1 MTAGR
6 SGVPANAGGYGE
18 LVAAL
23 KRITSSQ
30 NVRKIA
36 GENWLR
42 VLDQA
47 KAT

>member
-1 MTAGR
+1 MPRDGQ
-6 SGVPANAGGYGE
+6 GYGE

-23 KRITSSQ
+23 NRITTPA

-42 VLDQA
+42 VLEQA
-47 KAT
+47 RA